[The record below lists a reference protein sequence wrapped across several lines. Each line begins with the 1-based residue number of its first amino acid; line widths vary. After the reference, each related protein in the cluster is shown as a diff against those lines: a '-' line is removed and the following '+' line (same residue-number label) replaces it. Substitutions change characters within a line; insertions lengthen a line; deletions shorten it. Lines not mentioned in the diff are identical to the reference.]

1 LKLRAARRAFLIA
14 VLMTTPAFARAPLV
28 DHHQHLMN
36 VSMAESAEKSIDAK
50 KLIAMLDDAG
60 IKRAVVLSNA
70 FMYGNPRANP
80 LPDEYAQVL
89 AENNWTLEQAAQFPN
104 RLVVFCS
111 FNPLKDYALTELA
124 RCEGDRRFGR
134 GIKLQFAASD
144 VNLDSEADVEKIRPV
159 FGVANANHLAI
170 VVHMRTRRAR
180 PYGAAQAEIFIDR
193 LLSMAPDVPV
203 QIAHFTG
210 GGNPNDTAAD
220 EALGVF
226 IAAIKR
232 GDPRVKNLYFDLALV
247 APPDTPPERK
257 QWVVD
262 RIREIGLARIVYG
275 SDGGDPTDPPPK
287 VQVQAFHTW
296 PLTPAEFK
304 KIERNVAPY
313 LR

>member
-1 LKLRAARRAFLIA
+1 MFIA
-14 VLMTTPAFARAPLV
+14 VFPLFSVSAFPRAPVV

-36 VSMAESAEKSIDAK
+36 ATMADSADKAIDAQ
-50 KLIAMLDDAG
+50 KLIASLDAAH

-70 FMYGNPRANP
+70 FMYGNPRATP
-80 LPDEYAQVL
+80 FPDEYARVK
-89 AENNWTLEQAAQFPN
+89 AENDWTLEQATRYPK

-111 FNPLKDYALTELA
+111 FNPLKDYAVRELD
-124 RCEGDRRFGR
+124 RCAGDRRFGR

-144 VNLDSEADVEKIRPV
+144 VNLDSEADVEKLRPV
-159 FGVANANHLAI
+159 FGVANGNRLAI

-180 PYGAAQAEIFIDR
+180 PYGAAQAEVFITR
-193 LLSMAPDVPV
+193 LLIMAPDVPV

-220 EALGVF
+220 EALRIF
-226 IAAIKR
+226 IGAIRR

-247 APPDTPPERK
+247 VPPATPPERRE
-257 QWVVD
+257 WVAQ
-262 RIREIGLARIVYG
+262 RIRDIGVERILYG

-287 VQVQAFHTW
+287 VTLQAFHSL
-296 PLTPAEFK
+296 PLTKKEFAA
-304 KIERNVAPY
+304 IEKNVAPY